1 MSNVTRKRM
10 NEGYNVALHGIR
22 ASEGSK
28 EIAEQ
33 IMQDGLKMRPG
44 TRSIRCTTVQL
55 GDEYRNSN
63 FREETEKYFY
73 GYRFGAYSEG
83 YNVIIMSPTVITN
96 SKGETL
102 FLGDPYKNNSDSR
115 QNVATSGQ
123 EYESTCMLDC
133 ACGQLGKIPAE
144 FVYGYVEPETGR
156 IIKNPKH
163 YSQQLENEQAKD
175 DLFNEIKSGLSSL
188 EVEIS
193 TLIANGNFKK
203 LEMYKNLLKQMD
215 LQKMLVIIENA
226 EEQYADKSEYE
237 M

>member
-1 MSNVTRKRM
+1 MSNDMKKRM
-10 NEGYNVALHGIR
+10 INGYNVAIHGIR
-22 ASEGSK
+22 ASEGSR

-33 IMQDGLKMRPG
+33 IMQEGLKMRSG
-44 TRSIRCTTVQL
+44 TQSIRCTTIQL

-102 FLGDPYKNNSDSR
+102 FLGDPYKTNNDSR

-133 ACGQLGKIPAE
+133 ACGQLGKIPAG
-144 FVYGYVEPETGR
+144 FVYGYVDPETGS
-156 IIKNPKH
+156 IIKNPNH
-163 YSQQLENEQAKD
+163 YSQQLENVQAKD

-188 EVEIS
+188 ELEIS

-203 LEMYKNLLKQMD
+203 LEFYKNLLKQMD
-215 LQKMLVIIENA
+215 LQEMLVIIENA